1 MSLQWYPGHM
11 TKARR
16 ELTALMP
23 SQDVM
28 IEVLDSRLPRASSNP
43 LVSEVRG
50 AKPVVKVLAK
60 SDLADPAV
68 TRAWIEYFEAEPG
81 VKAFAATTDAPLVTR
96 KRIAELCHHLARHR
110 GPDKRVRALIAGV
123 PNVGKST
130 LVNTLMNRVVAKVG
144 DKPAVTK
151 QQQAVQLPSG
161 MLLTDSPGLM
171 WPKIENEARA
181 LRLAFAGSIPDTA
194 IDYLTIALFGAE
206 LLLERYADLVVA
218 RYKLGAV
225 PAGAEALLTEIA
237 RRRGGLR
244 KGGTVDLHKAAEL
257 LVHEFRAGVIGRVSL
272 EAPPVD
278 TRPLEPAGA
287 TTPTA

>member
-16 ELTALMP
+16 ELAALMP

-28 IEVLDSRLPRASSNP
+28 IEVLDGRLPKASSNP
-43 LVSEVRG
+43 IIAEVRG
-50 AKPVVKVLAK
+50 TKPVIKVLTK

-68 TRAWIEYFEAEPG
+68 TRAWIEYLEGEPG
-81 VKAFAATTDAPLVTR
+81 VKAFASTTERPQVTR
-96 KRIAELCHHLARHR
+96 KRIAELCRNLAQHR
-110 GPDKRVRALIAGV
+110 GPDKPVRALIAGV

-130 LVNTLMNRVVAKVG
+130 LVNILMNRLVAKVG

-151 QQQAVQLPSG
+151 EQQAVHLPNG
-161 MLLTDSPGLM
+161 MQLTDSPGLM
-171 WPKIENEARA
+171 WPKIEHEPRA
-181 LRLAFAGSIPDTA
+181 FRLAFAGSIPDTA
-194 IDYLTIALFGAE
+194 IDYFTIGMFGAE
-206 LLLERYADLVVA
+206 FLLARYPALVVA
-218 RYKLGAV
+218 RYKLGSA
-225 PAGAEALLTEIA
+225 PPSPEALLTEIG

-257 LVHEFRAGVIGRVSL
+257 LVHEFRDGVLGPISL

-278 TRPLEPAGA
+278 TRPLEPR
-287 TTPTA
+287 